1 MPMVQRSSGE
11 PGFVID
17 RSTHSIRLQ
26 RSLDAPPEIVFEAW
40 TSPAHLKDW
49 WDPSGQPLA
58 VCKVDLRPGGAFTFV
73 SKGRP
78 DMPFSGVYI
87 EIIPA
92 KRLTFEALGATGRVK
107 LEKAGEGTR
116 LLVEIQCSSAEHLE
130 QFLREGVSEG
140 TSATLDHLVEHLR
153 SSTR

>member
-58 VCKVDLRPGGAFTFV
+58 VCKVDLRPGGAFLRIERAT
-73 SKGRP
+73 RYALLRRLYRNH
-78 DMPFSGVYI
+78 SGQ
-87 EIIPA
+87 
-92 KRLTFEALGATGRVK
+92 EAHFRSARCDRQ
-107 LEKAGEGTR
+107 GET
-116 LLVEIQCSSAEHLE
+116 
-130 QFLREGVSEG
+130 REGRRRHAPLGGDPVQ
-140 TSATLDHLVEHLR
+140 LC
-153 SSTR
+153 